1 GEKVWVGTVQK
12 GLLLWQNG
20 QLRPVLDE
28 NNGLPSS
35 EVRAIVTDPQD
46 NLWIGTSNGIVKRT
60 PQGVL
65 TTYNKDNSPLPDD
78 YIMALAVDSEGK
90 LWVGS
95 AVGVAYFDAQGKIR
109 PVDLTKQEQAQYV
122 FGFY

>member
-1 GEKVWVGTVQK
+1 
-12 GLLLWQNG
+12 
-20 QLRPVLDE
+20 
-28 NNGLPSS
+28 
-35 EVRAIVTDPQD
+35 IVTDPQD

-122 FGFY
+122 FGFYMESDYVWMATDRG